1 MGNPAGETPPFPT
14 NRPMPVG
21 CARPAAPHGEG
32 ETPLL
37 PTRRPAASGYA
48 RPAAPCPAGEALDA
62 IPNESFLETTG
73 PDESGMVKQRFLA
86 FNTLV
91 TLQAF
96 GDERAC
102 LAAFDVA
109 RSASRRFERLFS
121 RTLTHSDIARLNAAG
136 GDAVEVAPETADLL
150 ERALFYCADSCG
162 RFDVTMGAAVRLW
175 DLRRGI
181 VPSRDALDEALEHVD
196 WRGMHV
202 WREDGHAFA
211 QLDDPLAAVDVG
223 GIAKGWIADE
233 LTRIMRAH
241 GLSDFIVN
249 LGGNVVAHGEKPGG
263 VPWNIGIQDPRDK
276 GALVGAMPL
285 RDASAV
291 TSGIYERCC
300 TVGGRFYHHILSP
313 ETGMPAQTDAAGVT
327 VVADRSIGAEG
338 YSTTLLALGIERGCA
353 FARERPT
360 IRRAIFVDRAGHV
373 VEA

>member
-1 MGNPAGETPPFPT
+1 MGNP
-14 NRPMPVG
+14 
-21 CARPAAPHGEG
+21 
-32 ETPLL
+32 
-37 PTRRPAASGYA
+37 S
-48 RPAAPCPAGEALDA
+48 GEALDA
-62 IPNESFLETTG
+62 IPNEKLLETTG
-73 PDESGMVKQRFLA
+73 PDDAGMLRQRFLA

-102 LAAFDVA
+102 LAAFDAA

-121 RTLTHSDIARLNAAG
+121 RTLPHSDIARLNAARG
-136 GDAVEVAPETADLL
+136 AAVEIAPETADLL

-181 VPSRDALDEALEHVD
+181 VPSRRALDEALEHVD
-196 WRGMHV
+196 WHGLHV
-202 WREDGHAFA
+202 WQKGGRAFA

-233 LTRIMRAH
+233 LTRIMRTC

-300 TVGGRFYHHILSP
+300 TVDGTLYHHILSP
-313 ETGMPAQTDAAGVT
+313 ETGMPAQTDVAGVT
-327 VVADRSIGAEG
+327 VVADRSIDAEG
-338 YSTTLLALGIERGCA
+338 YSTTLLALGAERGCA
-353 FARERPT
+353 FAREHSA
-360 IRRAIFVDRAGHV
+360 IRQAIFVTREGRV
-373 VEA
+373 ING

>member
-1 MGNPAGETPPFPT
+1 M
-14 NRPMPVG
+14 
-21 CARPAAPHGEG
+21 
-32 ETPLL
+32 
-37 PTRRPAASGYA
+37 
-48 RPAAPCPAGEALDA
+48 DA

-73 PDESGMVKQRFLA
+73 PDNAGMVKQRFLA

-102 LAAFDVA
+102 LAAFDAA
-109 RSASRRFERLFS
+109 RAASRRFERLFS
-121 RTLTHSDIARLNAAG
+121 RTLPHSDIARLNTSG
-136 GDAVEVAPETADLL
+136 GAAVEIAPETADLL

-181 VPSRDALDEALEHVD
+181 VPSRNALDEALAHVG
-196 WRGMHV
+196 WRGLHV
-202 WREDGHAFA
+202 QREGGRTFA
-211 QLDDPLAAVDVG
+211 QLGDPCAAVDVG

-233 LTRIMRAH
+233 LTRLLCAH
-241 GLSDFIVN
+241 GLADFIVN
-249 LGGNVVAHGEKPGG
+249 LGGNVVARGKKPGS

-276 GALVGAMPL
+276 SALVGAMPL

-300 TVGGRFYHHILSP
+300 TIGGVFYHHILTP
-313 ETGMPAQTDAAGVT
+313 ETGMPARTDAAGVT
-327 VVADRSIGAEG
+327 VVADRSIDAEG

-353 FARERPT
+353 FAREHPA
-360 IRRAIFVDRAGHV
+360 IRRAIFVDRDGNA